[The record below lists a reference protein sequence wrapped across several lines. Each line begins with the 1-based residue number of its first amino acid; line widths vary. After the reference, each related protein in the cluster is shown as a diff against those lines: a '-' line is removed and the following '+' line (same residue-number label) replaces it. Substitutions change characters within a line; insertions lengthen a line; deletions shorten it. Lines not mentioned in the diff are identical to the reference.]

1 MSMRVIA
8 GRFGGRRITV
18 MEAAGLRPATGRV
31 REALFSMLAARE
43 IFFPGARVLD
53 LFAGA
58 GSVGIEALSRGAG
71 ECVFVEKNPAVAR
84 VLRENLRALGLSPAE
99 ARVVEADVAR
109 ALPRLGQKERPFD
122 LVAVDPPYGFGLV
135 PPTLAAV
142 VAQGLLAPGGA
153 LVAEIESTAALA
165 ATDVPA
171 GLELVADRAY
181 GQTRI
186 ILWTPC
192 ETASPSIP
200 EPSTP

>member
-8 GRFGGRRITV
+8 GRFGGRRLTV

-31 REALFSMLAARE
+31 REALFSMLGARGAL
-43 IFFPGARVLD
+43 FPGAKVLD

-71 ECVFVEKNPAVAR
+71 ACLFVEKNPAVAR
-84 VLRENLRALGLSPAE
+84 VLRENLRSLGLSPAE
-99 ARVVEADVAR
+99 ATVLEADVAK
-109 ALPRLGQKERPFD
+109 ALPRLCGQRFD
-122 LVAVDPPYGFGLV
+122 LIAVDPPYGHDLLPPALAGIAAHGL
-135 PPTLAAV
+135 P
-142 VAQGLLAPGGA
+142 APGGVV
-153 LVAEIESTAALA
+153 VAEIEAAAPFDPHDAPSSLRVV
-165 ATDVPA
+165 T
-171 GLELVADRAY
+171 DRAY

-192 ETASPSIP
+192 ETASPSTP